1 MKKEKTKV
9 KILLPKT
16 KGSLQG
22 DKARAREETQ
32 NGDSGSKASSG
43 LQLSFPVQAGKDI

>member
-22 DKARAREETQ
+22 DKARAREETR
-32 NGDSGSKASSG
+32 NGDSGGKARSG
-43 LQLSFPVQAGKDI
+43 LQLSFPVESGEDI